1 VTIEETPVLGVIADD
16 VTGATDLAS
25 LLRRERFSV
34 VQTLGLPKA
43 PLPQVDALVVSLKIR
58 TAPVA
63 EAVAAACAAAAALT
77 AAGAAP
83 IYFKYCSTFDSTPEG
98 NIGPVTDALLDE
110 LGSAVTVA
118 CPAYPSM
125 RRTVYHGHLFV
136 GDALLSDSPMR
147 DHPLTPMTD
156 ANLCRVLARQSRSD
170 VTLVPLE
177 AVEQGAAAV
186 ADRLMRLDA
195 ARRHIAIVDAVFDR
209 HVDTLGFACKQLPL
223 VTGGAALGAALARTV
238 LPSASS
244 TAGQRI
250 EPGGRV
256 AILSGSSSA
265 ATCAQV
271 AHASERIP
279 SRSVTPQ
286 QLAND
291 ETRAT
296 AALVEWACGASRHGP
311 VMISSTADPASV
323 KMAQQQLG
331 RERAAALIEAAFAAV
346 ARALAADGVRVF
358 IVAGGETSGAVLN
371 SLGIAALAFGDEVEP
386 GVPWTASLEPQGF
399 YFALKSGNF
408 GSPAFFSRALEMV
421 SR

>member
-1 VTIEETPVLGVIADD
+1 MLGVIADD

-34 VQTLGLPKA
+34 VQTLGLPKG
-43 PLPQVDALVVSLKIR
+43 PLPRVDALVVSLKIR
-58 TAPVA
+58 TAPVG
-63 EAVAAACAAAAALT
+63 EAVDAVRAAASALV
-77 AAGAAP
+77 AGGASP
-83 IYFKYCSTFDSTPEG
+83 IFFKYCSTFDSTPDG
-98 NIGPVTDALLDE
+98 NIGPVTDALLE
-110 LGSAVTVA
+110 QLRTAVTVA

-177 AVEQGAAAV
+177 EVERGAEVVEA
-186 ADRLMRLDA
+186 RLKGFDA
-195 ARRHIAIVDAVFDR
+195 KRRHIAIVDAVFDR
-209 HVDTLGFACKQLPL
+209 HVDTIGFACRQLPL
-223 VTGGAALGAALARTV
+223 VTGGAALGAALARSV
-238 LPSASS
+238 MPLVSS
-244 TAGQRI
+244 GADVKWSR
-250 EPGGRV
+250 PRGRV

-265 ATCAQV
+265 ATRAQV
-271 AHASERIP
+271 EYLGGRIP
-279 SRSVTPQ
+279 SRHVTPQ
-286 QLAND
+286 ELADD

-296 AALVEWACGASRHGP
+296 SELVEWACGEAKHGP

-331 RERAAALIEAAFAAV
+331 RERAAALIEGAFADA

-371 SLGIAALAFGDEVEP
+371 SLGIAALSFGDEIEP
-386 GVPWTASLEPQGF
+386 GVPWTASLDPDGF
-399 YFALKSGNF
+399 HFALKSGNF
-408 GSPAFFSRALEMV
+408 GGPAFFSRALEMV
-421 SR
+421 NG